1 MTEPTAVVE
10 VTHTARK
17 RLDLL
22 GPAAEAVVEALRT
35 ELERTQQWGR
45 RVRVLDRG
53 AENAGENAGEYV
65 YELRR

>member
-1 MTEPTAVVE
+1 MTEPTAAVE

-35 ELERTQQWGR
+35 ELERTQQLGR
-45 RVRVLDRG
+45 RAVYSTG
-53 AENAGENAGEYV
+53 A
-65 YELRR
+65 RRSG